1 MGQVAAG
8 LEVLLAMKC
17 STPTCEGYKLDLIE
31 SALKNYAT
39 LSEIA
44 GEWSPTFERLGLLS
58 GAGRA
63 TGEQG
68 LRPRPA
74 GTPLSVGA
82 AQVEKAV
89 AYFASVKGGPK
100 GVGGTVDRGTTG
112 IEWGKGIQGQGM
124 PWENYLSSQL
134 PAGSRLPPNFKTF
147 DFYDEATKTAISAK
161 TLDTTTL
168 AKVANPSQV
177 YSSLKSNIDAT
188 VKFTEYS
195 LGRTTLSSS
204 QITARELQVAIP
216 KGTTTAQWEQIKRAV
231 QYGQGKGVTV
241 KITTVD

>member
-1 MGQVAAG
+1 
-8 LEVLLAMKC
+8 
-17 STPTCEGYKLDLIE
+17 
-31 SALKNYAT
+31 
-39 LSEIA
+39 
-44 GEWSPTFERLGLLS
+44 
-58 GAGRA
+58 
-63 TGEQG
+63 
-68 LRPRPA
+68 
-74 GTPLSVGA
+74 
-82 AQVEKAV
+82 
-89 AYFASVKGGPK
+89 
-100 GVGGTVDRGTTG
+100 
-112 IEWGKGIQGQGM
+112 M

-168 AKVANPSQV
+168 AKVANPRQV

-216 KGTTTAQWEQIKRAV
+216 KGTTTAQWEQINRAV
-231 QYGQGKGVTV
+231 QYGQSKEEKK

>member
-1 MGQVAAG
+1 
-8 LEVLLAMKC
+8 
-17 STPTCEGYKLDLIE
+17 
-31 SALKNYAT
+31 
-39 LSEIA
+39 
-44 GEWSPTFERLGLLS
+44 
-58 GAGRA
+58 
-63 TGEQG
+63 
-68 LRPRPA
+68 
-74 GTPLSVGA
+74 
-82 AQVEKAV
+82 
-89 AYFASVKGGPK
+89 
-100 GVGGTVDRGTTG
+100 
-112 IEWGKGIQGQGM
+112 M

-168 AKVANPSQV
+168 TKVANPSQV